1 MKRISK
7 KKNKCMM
14 HGPVVLSNK
23 EESSTLLQWKP
34 NYQVTINLT
43 IHQKSS
49 YWTNKK
55 KKNGKN
61 LINKTD
67 HLTLFLE
74 LSLKWDTFLF
84 MTGSFNKDSKDV
96 WICIYVQESRRK
108 NLTLILIL
116 WSLSYQIQKHWN
128 HSPPQSISPTT
139 VTQALLTHLLSLQ
152 ADNTYAQ
159 GTKAVWL

>member
-14 HGPVVLSNK
+14 HGQVVLSNK
-23 EESSTLLQWKP
+23 EESSTLLQWRP

-128 HSPPQSISPTT
+128 HSPLQSTSLTT

-159 GTKAVWL
+159 ATKAVWL